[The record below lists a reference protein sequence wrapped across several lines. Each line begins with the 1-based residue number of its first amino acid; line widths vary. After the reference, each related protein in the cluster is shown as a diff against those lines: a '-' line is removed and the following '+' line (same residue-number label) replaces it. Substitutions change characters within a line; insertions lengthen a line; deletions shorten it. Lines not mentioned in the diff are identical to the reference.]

1 MIYASFVLQLAR
13 VNNRDFRLRCPGA
26 RSLSLNVFDNIFAL
40 QKPLKERT
48 KVSTIPIYIRYLPS
62 KLRLDPP

>member
-13 VNNRDFRLRCPGA
+13 VNNRDFRLWCPGA

-40 QKPLKERT
+40 QKSLKGVNESQHDSNLHSVFPV
-48 KVSTIPIYIRYLPS
+48 KN
-62 KLRLDPP
+62 D